1 MSNVKRLLILGI
13 AAGLAFSV
21 VGNTAAGFNLGKV
34 LNKVGVSTTESSEEP
49 LYEGEPAD
57 GTRENGMVYNAEV
70 HGWYDEK
77 TGALLSRN
85 DAEARRM
92 PAPPGPTTAK
102 CDLIYGIVKA
112 GREDLEVRLEN
123 NLLILKTRGS
133 LWDGGTGEKGE
144 ISIIL
149 PEECKKGV
157 VYKPKADHYFTF
169 DKPNRDGPVTLVRHE
184 GYVIG
189 FDTVSYTHLTLPTN

>member
-21 VGNTAAGFNLGKV
+21 IGNTAAGFNLGKV

-149 PEECKKGV
+149 PEECKKGI

-189 FDTVSYTHLTLPTN
+189 FDTER

>member
-21 VGNTAAGFNLGKV
+21 MGNTAAGFNLGKV

-144 ISIIL
+144 ISIIF

-189 FDTVSYTHLTLPTN
+189 FDTER

>member
-57 GTRENGMVYNAEV
+57 GTREYGMVYNAEV

-189 FDTVSYTHLTLPTN
+189 FDTER

>member
-13 AAGLAFSV
+13 VAGLAFSV
-21 VGNTAAGFNLGKV
+21 MGNTAAGFNLGKV

-57 GTRENGMVYNAEV
+57 GTRENGMIYNAEV

-169 DKPNRDGPVTLVRHE
+169 DKPNKDGPVTLVRHE

-189 FDTVSYTHLTLPTN
+189 FDTER

>member
-133 LWDGGTGEKGE
+133 LWDGGTGERGE

-189 FDTVSYTHLTLPTN
+189 FDTER

>member
-1 MSNVKRLLILGI
+1 MSNVRKLLILGI

-21 VGNTAAGFNLGKV
+21 MGNTAAGFNLGKV

-189 FDTVSYTHLTLPTN
+189 FDTER

>member
-157 VYKPKADHYFTF
+157 VYKPKANHYFTF

-189 FDTVSYTHLTLPTN
+189 FDTER

>member
-1 MSNVKRLLILGI
+1 MSNVRRLLILGI

-169 DKPNRDGPVTLVRHE
+169 DKPNRDGSVTLVRHE

-189 FDTVSYTHLTLPTN
+189 FDTER

>member
-13 AAGLAFSV
+13 AAGLAFSIM
-21 VGNTAAGFNLGKV
+21 GNTAAGFNLGKV

-189 FDTVSYTHLTLPTN
+189 FDTER

>member
-49 LYEGEPAD
+49 SYEGEPAD

-189 FDTVSYTHLTLPTN
+189 FDTER

>member
-102 CDLIYGIVKA
+102 CDLMYGIVKA

-189 FDTVSYTHLTLPTN
+189 FDTER

>member
-1 MSNVKRLLILGI
+1 MSNVKRLLLLGI

-21 VGNTAAGFNLGKV
+21 VGNTAAGFNFGKV

-189 FDTVSYTHLTLPTN
+189 FDTER

>member
-92 PAPPGPTTAK
+92 PAPPGPITAK

-189 FDTVSYTHLTLPTN
+189 FDTER

>member
-21 VGNTAAGFNLGKV
+21 MGNTAAGFNLGKV

-112 GREDLEVRLEN
+112 GREDLEVRREN

-169 DKPNRDGPVTLVRHE
+169 DKPNKDGPVTLVRHE

-189 FDTVSYTHLTLPTN
+189 FDTER

>member
-57 GTRENGMVYNAEV
+57 GTRENGMVYNAEI

-189 FDTVSYTHLTLPTN
+189 FDTER

>member
-21 VGNTAAGFNLGKV
+21 MGNTAAGFNLGKV

-169 DKPNRDGPVTLVRHE
+169 DKPNRDGPVALVRHE

-189 FDTVSYTHLTLPTN
+189 FDTER

>member
-1 MSNVKRLLILGI
+1 MSNVRRLLILGI

-92 PAPPGPTTAK
+92 PSPPGPTTAK

-112 GREDLEVRLEN
+112 GREDLEVHLEN

-189 FDTVSYTHLTLPTN
+189 FDTER

>member
-21 VGNTAAGFNLGKV
+21 MGNTAAGFNLGKV

-169 DKPNRDGPVTLVRHE
+169 DKPNRGGPVTLVRHE

-189 FDTVSYTHLTLPTN
+189 FDTER

>member
-112 GREDLEVRLEN
+112 AREDLEVRLEN

-189 FDTVSYTHLTLPTN
+189 FDTER

>member
-21 VGNTAAGFNLGKV
+21 MGNTAAGFNLGKV

-149 PEECKKGV
+149 PEKCKKGV

-169 DKPNRDGPVTLVRHE
+169 DKPNKDGPVTLVRHE

-189 FDTVSYTHLTLPTN
+189 FDTER

>member
-1 MSNVKRLLILGI
+1 MGGVNMSNVKRLLILGI
-13 AAGLAFSV
+13 VAGLAFSV
-21 VGNTAAGFNLGKV
+21 MGNTAAGFNLGKV

-169 DKPNRDGPVTLVRHE
+169 DKPNKDGPVTLVRHE

-189 FDTVSYTHLTLPTN
+189 FDTER

>member
-1 MSNVKRLLILGI
+1 MSNVRRLLILGI

-21 VGNTAAGFNLGKV
+21 VENTAAGFNLGKV

-169 DKPNRDGPVTLVRHE
+169 DKPNGDGPVTLVRHE

-189 FDTVSYTHLTLPTN
+189 FDTER

>member
-21 VGNTAAGFNLGKV
+21 MGNTAAGFNLGKV

-133 LWDGGTGEKGE
+133 LWDVGTGEKGE

-189 FDTVSYTHLTLPTN
+189 FDTER

>member
-102 CDLIYGIVKA
+102 CDLIYGLVKA
-112 GREDLEVRLEN
+112 GRDDLEVRLEN

-189 FDTVSYTHLTLPTN
+189 FDTER

>member
-1 MSNVKRLLILGI
+1 MSNVRRLLILGI

-57 GTRENGMVYNAEV
+57 GTRENGMVYNAEI

-189 FDTVSYTHLTLPTN
+189 FDTER

>member
-1 MSNVKRLLILGI
+1 MSNVRRLLILGI

-92 PAPPGPTTAK
+92 PAPPGPTTAQ

-169 DKPNRDGPVTLVRHE
+169 DKPNRAGPVTLVRHE

-189 FDTVSYTHLTLPTN
+189 FYKER

>member
-92 PAPPGPTTAK
+92 PTPPGPTTAK

-189 FDTVSYTHLTLPTN
+189 FDTER

>member
-21 VGNTAAGFNLGKV
+21 MGNTAAGFNLGKV

-123 NLLILKTRGS
+123 NLVILTTRGS

-189 FDTVSYTHLTLPTN
+189 FDTER

>member
-21 VGNTAAGFNLGKV
+21 MGNTAAGFNLGKV

-169 DKPNRDGPVTLVRHE
+169 DKPNRDDPVTLVRYE

-189 FDTVSYTHLTLPTN
+189 FDTER

>member
-157 VYKPKADHYFTF
+157 IYKPKADHYFTF

-189 FDTVSYTHLTLPTN
+189 FDTER

>member
-92 PAPPGPTTAK
+92 PAPPGPTTSK

-189 FDTVSYTHLTLPTN
+189 FDTER

>member
-1 MSNVKRLLILGI
+1 MGGVNISNVRRLLILGI

-189 FDTVSYTHLTLPTN
+189 FDTER

>member
-1 MSNVKRLLILGI
+1 MSNVRRLLILGI

-112 GREDLEVRLEN
+112 GREDLEVHLEN

-189 FDTVSYTHLTLPTN
+189 FDTER

>member
-13 AAGLAFSV
+13 VAGLAFSV
-21 VGNTAAGFNLGKV
+21 MGNTAAGFNLGKV

-189 FDTVSYTHLTLPTN
+189 FDTER

>member
-21 VGNTAAGFNLGKV
+21 MGNTAAGFNLGKV

-77 TGALLSRN
+77 TGALLSRD

-189 FDTVSYTHLTLPTN
+189 FDTER

>member
-1 MSNVKRLLILGI
+1 MSNVRRLLILGI

-49 LYEGEPAD
+49 LYQREPAD

-189 FDTVSYTHLTLPTN
+189 FDTER

>member
-21 VGNTAAGFNLGKV
+21 MGNTAAGFNLGKV

-85 DAEARRM
+85 DAEAHRM

-189 FDTVSYTHLTLPTN
+189 FDTER

>member
-157 VYKPKADHYFTF
+157 VYKLKADHYFTF

-189 FDTVSYTHLTLPTN
+189 FDTER

>member
-49 LYEGEPAD
+49 LYEGELAD

-169 DKPNRDGPVTLVRHE
+169 DKPNKDGPVTLVRHE

-189 FDTVSYTHLTLPTN
+189 FDTER

>member
-21 VGNTAAGFNLGKV
+21 MGNTAAGFNLGKV

-102 CDLIYGIVKA
+102 CGLIYGIVKA
-112 GREDLEVRLEN
+112 GQEDLEVRLEN

-189 FDTVSYTHLTLPTN
+189 FDTER